1 MSTTSSGSGSSRSG
15 LRWNA
20 WNLLLLIP
28 LLWLLTPIYNVRGPA
43 LFGMPFF
50 YWFQFCGIAVGVA
63 CTSILYLKTKDEPVV
78 TDKPDQLGVDDLDE
92 GSVP

>member
-1 MSTTSSGSGSSRSG
+1 MPNAPTRSG

-28 LLWLLTPIYNVRGPA
+28 LLWLLTPLYNHSGPT

-50 YWFQFCGIAVGVA
+50 YWFQFAGIAVGVL
-63 CTSILYLKTKDEPVV
+63 CTSVVYFKTRDEPVSAEA
-78 TDKPDQLGVDDLDE
+78 PDLLSVDDLDE
-92 GSVP
+92 GSAR

>member
-1 MSTTSSGSGSSRSG
+1 MTTTSSHDPRSG

-28 LLWLLTPIYNVRGPA
+28 LLWLITPLYNTASPA

-50 YWFQFCGIAVGVA
+50 YWFLLAGIPVA
-63 CTSILYLKTKDEPVV
+63 AICTLVVYVKTNDRP
-78 TDKPDQLGVDDLDE
+78 GADDLDE
-92 GSVP
+92 GGQS

>member
-1 MSTTSSGSGSSRSG
+1 MSTTSSGSGSRSG

-28 LLWLLTPIYNVRGPA
+28 LLWLLTPVYNKSGPA

-50 YWFQFCGIAVGVA
+50 YWFQFTGIAVGVL
-63 CTSILYLKTKDEPVV
+63 CTSLVYFKTKDEPVV
-78 TDKPDQLGVDDLDE
+78 TDKPDQLSVDDLDE
-92 GSVP
+92 RDV

>member
-1 MSTTSSGSGSSRSG
+1 MTTTSSPESRSR

-28 LLWLLTPIYNVRGPA
+28 LLWLITPLYNRTDPA

-50 YWFQFCGIAVGVA
+50 YWFLLAGIPVA
-63 CTSILYLKTKDEPVV
+63 AICTSIVYLKTKDEPVI
-78 TDKPDQLGVDDLDE
+78 TDAPDRLSVENLDE
-92 GSVP
+92 GSGR